1 MQVFFLTFKKLEWK
15 ILISFQHL
23 RCQFIFF
30 VHWPICFNTTLE
42 YILNNTEHFKTKV
55 CVPIWTVDSVKKTVR
70 KLLRGPAW
78 LRCYH
83 FLHRANTAGQ
93 FYSEGITNTGNL
105 FLTQE
110 VTTLIYSSK
119 PLFLFVNVNKGE
131 LAASSFNTELN
142 NVIILN
148 SPIVANRVKIWDVLF
163 WANGV
168 QKAKVCLISYIN
180 DVRLA
185 DKARPRL
192 EIIST
197 KAERLL

>member
-1 MQVFFLTFKKLEWK
+1 M
-15 ILISFQHL
+15 
-23 RCQFIFF
+23 
-30 VHWPICFNTTLE
+30 
-42 YILNNTEHFKTKV
+42 
-55 CVPIWTVDSVKKTVR
+55 
-70 KLLRGPAW
+70 
-78 LRCYH
+78 
-83 FLHRANTAGQ
+83 
-93 FYSEGITNTGNL
+93 
-105 FLTQE
+105 
-110 VTTLIYSSK
+110 
-119 PLFLFVNVNKGE
+119 FVNVNKGE

-148 SPIVANRVKIWDVLF
+148 SPIVANRVKMWDVLF